1 MRNIVLTAI
10 VCLAPTV
17 GSAANSSCLELDGRT
32 AAQMLTYLQGEAA
45 TLKPWCV
52 ISAMD
57 TLSASKDPASLPTL
71 MRLLDYDASS
81 VYGGPY
87 AVLARSI
94 GRARPVHS
102 PIIVIGQ
109 VAVPYLL
116 NVIGSLESSSTKRG
130 EALELVMMMIN
141 AGNMAAGVRAIHRE
155 SLKPQA
161 SDSMNRWLDARE
173 RALKFCGPKSRA
185 ACQAVTGER

>member
-1 MRNIVLTAI
+1 MRNIILTAI
-10 VCLAPTV
+10 MCLAPIV
-17 GSAANSSCLELDGRT
+17 GSAANSSCPELDGRT
-32 AAQMLTYLQGEAA
+32 VAQMLTYLQGGAA
-45 TLKPWCV
+45 ALKPACV
-52 ISAMD
+52 VSAMD
-57 TLSASKDPASLPTL
+57 ALSASKDPASLPTL

-94 GRARPVHS
+94 GRARPTHS
-102 PIIVIGQ
+102 PIFVLGQ

-116 NVIGSLESSSTKRG
+116 EVVRSPESSPAKRR
-130 EALELVMMMIN
+130 EAVELVMAIN
-141 AGNMAAGVRAIHRE
+141 REDIAAGVRVIHRE
-155 SLKPQA
+155 TLKPQA